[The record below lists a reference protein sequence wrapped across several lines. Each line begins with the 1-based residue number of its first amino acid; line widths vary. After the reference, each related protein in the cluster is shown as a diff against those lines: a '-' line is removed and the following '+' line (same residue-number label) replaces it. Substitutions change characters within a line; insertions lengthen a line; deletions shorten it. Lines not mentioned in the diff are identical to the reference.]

1 MPLCMPSSWS
11 PDCVLHWHSELT
23 GHIWLTAE
31 KGPVQAPL
39 CLEGTRLTRLVP
51 GKTLVTGITG
61 QHPVTLHCCIIS
73 RLGCVTGRR
82 VVRVTVPL
90 TKASVCG
97 DFRCQQGLSILGSDA
112 WLEPEVF
119 NGYLLRVVVNP
130 ASPGS
135 RDKGKRLGLSWYL
148 EMRGGGGDGSAGG
161 GCKCQY
167 SGLAE
172 NKAHRTQPPSVLSV
186 CNPRDPTLGPGACDL
201 HGRLFS
207 SI

>member
-1 MPLCMPSSWS
+1 MHAFQLEPRLCPALASRANWPHLVNCRKGASAGTSLPRRYQAHKVGPRENLSHWNYGATS
-11 PDCVLHWHSELT
+11 CQASLLHH
-23 GHIWLTAE
+23 LTAR
-31 KGPVQAPL
+31 V
-39 CLEGTRLTRLVP
+39 CH
-51 GKTLVTGITG
+51 GK
-61 QHPVTLHCCIIS
+61 
-73 RLGCVTGRR
+73 
-82 VVRVTVPL
+82 VRVTVPL
-90 TKASVCG
+90 TKAPVCG

-119 NGYLLRVVVNP
+119 NGYLRRVVVNP

-135 RDKGKRLGLSWYL
+135 RDEGERLGLSWYL
-148 EMRGGGGDGSAGG
+148 EMWGGGGDGSGGG